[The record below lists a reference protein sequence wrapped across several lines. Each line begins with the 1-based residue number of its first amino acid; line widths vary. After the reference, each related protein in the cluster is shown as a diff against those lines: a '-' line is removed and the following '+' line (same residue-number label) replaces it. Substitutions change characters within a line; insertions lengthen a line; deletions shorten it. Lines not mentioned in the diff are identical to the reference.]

1 MAKRTQRVKI
11 QGRNGP
17 VEIEFIDAPISAHGG
32 VSLLHKGLFQ
42 SGMLDDFDLNLSI
55 KQRNRGFTEAE
66 YIESLICLLALGGD
80 RLDDL
85 SQLAADEVIGEL
97 IPVPGADAMGNF
109 LRKMYL
115 PHIKVLKRGM
125 SKGVKATW
133 QAANRP
139 ESLTIDI
146 DTSLTGMTG
155 HQQGVKRAYE
165 GTLGYNPMFAFIA
178 ELELPANVRLQSGDT
193 SPSAGIVPFLKETI
207 SLHPDLPFRNIRI
220 DSAGYNKNVVVFCE
234 EHGMGFTITADQTTR
249 VMRVV
254 ADIAESTWQRMDDV
268 FEVAEFRYQPTGWP
282 KEYRFIVTRKRTR
295 KSIFQKAL
303 FPEMDYTYH
312 IFVTNRAGCKT
323 SLVRIHHD
331 RGNCENLIKELKNGF
346 AGKNMPSQQ
355 FMANAAWLICAAMA
369 MILQVYLQ
377 RAGLN
382 RTGKL
387 IRSKQF
393 RFRFLHRACRMVRH
407 ARQNILQLVLP
418 VFQRLDFR
426 DILMASA

>member
-1 MAKRTQRVKI
+1 MAKHTRRVKI

-32 VSLLHKGLFQ
+32 VSLLHRGLFQ
-42 SGMLDDFDLNLSI
+42 SGMLDDFDLDLSI

-85 SQLAADEVIGEL
+85 AQLAADEVIGEL

-109 LRKMYL
+109 LRKIYL

-133 QAANRP
+133 KAADKLD
-139 ESLTIDI
+139 SLTIDI
-146 DTSLTGMTG
+146 DTSLVEMTG

-165 GTLGYNPMFAFIA
+165 GTLGYNPMLAFIA
-178 ELELPANVRLQSGDT
+178 ELELPANVRLQSGNT
-193 SPSAGIVPFLKETI
+193 APSAGIVSFLKETI
-207 SLHPDLPFRNIRI
+207 SLHPDIPLRNIRI
-220 DSAGYNKNVVVFCE
+220 DSAGYNKDVVAFCE
-234 EHGMGFTITADQTTR
+234 EHKMGFTITADQTSKLLR
-249 VMRVV
+249 AV
-254 ADIAESTWQRMDDV
+254 AAIAESSWQRMDDI
-268 FEVAEFRYQPTGWP
+268 FEVAEFRYQPTGWIRD
-282 KEYRFIVTRKRTR
+282 YRFIVTRKKTR
-295 KSIFQKAL
+295 KSLLQKAL
-303 FPEMDYTYH
+303 FSEMDYTYH
-312 IFVTNRAGCKT
+312 VFVTNRAGCKV

-331 RGNCENLIKELKNGF
+331 RGNCENLIKELKSGF

-355 FMANAAWLICAAMA
+355 FMANAAWLTCAAMA

-382 RTGKL
+382 RTGNL

-393 RFRFLHRACRMVRH
+393 RFRFLHRACRLVRH

-418 VFQRLDFR
+418 AFQRRDFR
-426 DILMASA
+426 NVLMSSA